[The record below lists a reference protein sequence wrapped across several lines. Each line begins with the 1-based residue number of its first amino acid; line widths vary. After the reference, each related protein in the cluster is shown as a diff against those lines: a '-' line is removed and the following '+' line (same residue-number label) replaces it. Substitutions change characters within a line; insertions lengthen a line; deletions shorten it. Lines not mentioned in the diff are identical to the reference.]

1 MVCPNPT
8 LSTED
13 RYEGFFLVPV
23 IAVFTKYDQF
33 KREIN
38 FKLEDQGLDT
48 STNPGLLNT
57 ELERVF
63 EEQYLTKLRGSAPFV
78 HLESKNFFNHIA
90 CTMLI
95 C

>member
-1 MVCPNPT
+1 MVRPT
-8 LSTED
+8 PALWTED
-13 RYEGFFLVPV
+13 SYEGIFVVPV

-48 STNPGLLNT
+48 STYPALLNA

-63 EEQYLTKLRGSAPFV
+63 EEQYLAKLRRSAPFV
-78 HLESKNFFNHIA
+78 RLESKNFVNH
-90 CTMLI
+90 LHVLH
-95 C
+95 